1 MPFWAK
7 CALIIA
13 GVWLLAGAAIY
24 WSRHAAPTAQ
34 SVAASLKSADL
45 AAKSGAARS
54 RAIESVERQ
63 LNELS
68 LEERQRLQRSDAT
81 RQFFLSLTQEERL
94 AFLDATL
101 PAGFKQWMDA
111 FNKMDRAQRKQIV
124 DRTLAQMKE
133 HEGDGPPPAQ
143 NDEVAQRFV
152 DQGMRSFY
160 KDADADTKLDLAPLI
175 EQMQKNS
182 QGVGR

>member
-7 CALIIA
+7 CALTLA
-13 GVWLLAGAAIY
+13 GVWLVAGAVIY
-24 WSRHAAPTAQ
+24 WSHWATPTAD
-34 SVAASLKSADL
+34 SVAAYLRKSSLASQTG
-45 AAKSGAARS
+45 SARS
-54 RAIESVERQ
+54 RTIESVETQ

-68 LEERQRLQRSDAT
+68 LEDRQRLQRSGAT
-81 RQFFLSLTQEERL
+81 RQFFTSLTPAERL

-111 FNKMDRAQRKQIV
+111 FNKMDPARRKQIV
-124 DRTLAQMKE
+124 ERTLTEMKAHADDARPQGEQAEIAQ
-133 HEGDGPPPAQ
+133 H
-143 NDEVAQRFV
+143 FV
-152 DQGMRSFY
+152 NQGMQSFY

-182 QGVGR
+182 QNR